1 MASTPIS
8 IDLEPGELALLD
20 SLVELSGSE
29 RSTLV
34 SSLLRRG
41 MKEMRF
47 DEAVNAYRHDT
58 ATLSRAT
65 EIAGVPIRD
74 FLARMEAVSLEL
86 HYGNEDFEADLVALD
101 KI

>member
-1 MASTPIS
+1 
-8 IDLEPGELALLD
+8 
-20 SLVELSGSE
+20 
-29 RSTLV
+29 
-34 SSLLRRG
+34 

-47 DEAVNAYRHDT
+47 DEAVNAYRRHT
-58 ATLSRAT
+58 ATLSRAA

-86 HYGNEDFEADLVALD
+86 HYGNEDFEADLTELD